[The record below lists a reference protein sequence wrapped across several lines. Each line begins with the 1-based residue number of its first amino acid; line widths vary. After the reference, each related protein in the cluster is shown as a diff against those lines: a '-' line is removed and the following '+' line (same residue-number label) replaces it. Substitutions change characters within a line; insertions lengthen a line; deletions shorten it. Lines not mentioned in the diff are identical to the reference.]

1 MRFPH
6 FFTQASFL
14 IRSHYP
20 SRWQWTK
27 RFLLSSIACIAV
39 VLGGFPA
46 ISSGQVASNA
56 ALSLAQPTENFPA
69 EKLEILRQSWMA
81 YRDRFIQADGRVI
94 DWEDDQ
100 RSTSEGQAYA
110 MLRAVLIG
118 DRETF
123 DRTFTWAENNLNRKN
138 EAGETTDRLWAWKW
152 GKNSR
157 GEWGTIDPNF
167 ASDADIDAVTAL
179 ILAARRWHNPDYVDQ
194 ARSKLKDLWALS
206 IVSAADQTPYL
217 LPGPKSV
224 FQPQPNQLILNPSY
238 LAPYAFR
245 LFAQVD
251 NELNWMRLV
260 DSSYQTI
267 EQSATIS
274 EVGLPS
280 DWVMLD
286 LQKGE
291 FHPVTTASQLQSRYG
306 FDAYRVWWRVALDA
320 IWFQEPKALA
330 YLENHLTHLQQE
342 WRNQQKLPAQI
353 SLQGKPMVDY
363 EATAQYAM
371 LYPALQRVDSTMADQ
386 IYQQKLLPA
395 YKNGFWD
402 NNSAYYTQ
410 NLAWF
415 ALLPATPPAQIDRT
429 ASTGRSNCFQFMS
442 RLNR

>member
-1 MRFPH
+1 M
-6 FFTQASFL
+6 
-14 IRSHYP
+14 
-20 SRWQWTK
+20 
-27 RFLLSSIACIAV
+27 
-39 VLGGFPA
+39 GGFPA
-46 ISSGQVASNA
+46 ASLGQAISGAS
-56 ALSLAQPTENFPA
+56 LSLAQPTENMPA
-69 EKLEILRQSWMA
+69 ARLEILQQSWIA
-81 YRDRFIQADGRVI
+81 YRDRFIQGDGRVI

-123 DRTFTWAENNLNRKN
+123 DRTLTWAESNLTRKS
-138 EAGETTDRLWAWKW
+138 ESGEKTDQLWSWKW

-157 GEWGTIDPNF
+157 GEWGTLDANF

-179 ILAARRWHNPDYVDQ
+179 ILAARRWNHSPYADLAQ
-194 ARSKLKDLWALS
+194 LKLKDLWNLAVVKS
-206 IVSAADQTPYL
+206 PNGKPHL
-217 LPGPKSV
+217 LPGPASV
-224 FQPQPNQLILNPSY
+224 FQTQPNQIILNPSY

-245 LFAQVD
+245 LFSQVD
-251 NELNWMRLV
+251 GDRDWMRLV

-267 EQSATIS
+267 ERSTEIS

-280 DWVMLD
+280 DWVLLD
-286 LQKGE
+286 FESNE
-291 FHPVTTASQLQSRYG
+291 FRPVTSANHLQSRYG

-320 IWFQEPKALA
+320 IWFQEPKALN
-330 YLENHLTHLQQE
+330 YLQEHLAHLQQE

-353 SLQGKPMVDY
+353 SLQGEPTADY

-371 LYPALQRVDSTMADQ
+371 LYPAFQLVDATIADQ
-386 IYQQKLLPA
+386 IYQQKLIPA

-415 ALLPATPPAQIDRT
+415 ALLPATPPSQINQPETT
-429 ASTGRSNCFQFMS
+429 ARSNCFRFLS

>member
-1 MRFPH
+1 
-6 FFTQASFL
+6 
-14 IRSHYP
+14 
-20 SRWQWTK
+20 
-27 RFLLSSIACIAV
+27 
-39 VLGGFPA
+39 
-46 ISSGQVASNA
+46 
-56 ALSLAQPTENFPA
+56 
-69 EKLEILRQSWMA
+69 
-81 YRDRFIQADGRVI
+81 
-94 DWEDDQ
+94 
-100 RSTSEGQAYA
+100 

-123 DRTFTWAENNLNRKN
+123 DRTFAWAENNLNRKN

-167 ASDADIDAVTAL
+167 ASDADIDAATAL

>member
-1 MRFPH
+1 MRFPL
-6 FFTQASFL
+6 FPTQASLSYRSQFL
-14 IRSHYP
+14 RS
-20 SRWQWTK
+20 QWIK
-27 RFLLSSIACIAV
+27 QFLLSSIACVAV
-39 VLGGFPA
+39 LLGGFPA
-46 ISSGQVASNA
+46 ASLGQAISGAS
-56 ALSLAQPTENFPA
+56 LSLAQPTENIPA
-69 EKLEILRQSWMA
+69 ARLEILQQSWIA
-81 YRDRFIQADGRVI
+81 YRDRFIQGDGRVI

-123 DRTFTWAENNLNRKN
+123 DRTLSWAESNLARKN
-138 EAGETTDRLWAWKW
+138 ESGKKTDQLWSWKW

-157 GEWGTIDPNF
+157 GEWGTLDANF

-179 ILAARRWHNPDYVDQ
+179 ILAARRWNHSDYADL
-194 ARSKLKDLWALS
+194 ARLKLKDLWNLA
-206 IVSAADQTPYL
+206 IVKSSDGKPHL
-217 LPGPKSV
+217 LPGPASV
-224 FQPQPNQLILNPSY
+224 FQTQPNQIILNPSY

-251 NELNWMRLV
+251 GDRDWMRLV

-267 EQSATIS
+267 EQSTAIS

-280 DWVMLD
+280 DWIMLD
-286 LQKGE
+286 FESGE
-291 FHPVTTASQLQSRYG
+291 FRPVTSANPLQSRYG

-320 IWFQEPKALA
+320 IWFQEPKALN
-330 YLENHLTHLQQE
+330 YLEEHLAHLQQE
-342 WRNQQKLPAQI
+342 WRDQQKLPAQI
-353 SLQGKPMVDY
+353 SLQGEPTADY

-371 LYPALQRVDSTMADQ
+371 LYPAFQLIDATIADQ
-386 IYQQKLLPA
+386 IYQQKLIPA

-415 ALLPATPPAQIDRT
+415 ALLPASPPAQINQPATT
-429 ASTGRSNCFQFMS
+429 ARSNCFRFMS